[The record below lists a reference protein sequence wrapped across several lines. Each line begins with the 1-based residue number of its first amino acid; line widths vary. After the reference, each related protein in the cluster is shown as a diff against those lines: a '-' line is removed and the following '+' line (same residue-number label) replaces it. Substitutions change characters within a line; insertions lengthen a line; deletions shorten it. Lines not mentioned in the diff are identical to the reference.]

1 MSTDLT
7 GKKILVVEGS
17 LLSGTELRSALMQAG
32 AQVNLA
38 HSVSDA
44 FIRLKPALPDAV
56 VVDYAL
62 HNEAF
67 DLCTE
72 FQAYEIPYIHCRGPN
87 RLQGLKARDRDAKHV
102 VWKLAHILS
111 RAEEDAEAVPW
122 EDLQREVR
130 AH

>member
-1 MSTDLT
+1 MSMDLT
-7 GKKILVVEGS
+7 GKKILIVEGS
-17 LLSGTELRSALMQAG
+17 LLSVTELRSALMHAG

-38 HSVSDA
+38 HTVSDA
-44 FIRLKPALPDAV
+44 FISLKPSLPDAV

-87 RLQGLKARDRDAKHV
+87 RLQGLEARNRDAEHI

-111 RAEEDAEAVPW
+111 RAEEEAEAVPW
-122 EDLQREVR
+122 EVLHREVR